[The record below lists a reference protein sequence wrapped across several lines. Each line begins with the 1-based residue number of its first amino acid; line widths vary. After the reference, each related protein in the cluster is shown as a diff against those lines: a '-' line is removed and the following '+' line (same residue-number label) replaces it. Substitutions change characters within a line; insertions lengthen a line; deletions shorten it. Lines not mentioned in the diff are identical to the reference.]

1 MKVVAVLD
9 GTPTAAQIAEGLAKQ
24 AELKP
29 GLFDLKVIEV
39 QRTGT
44 KFLGADAEGAEIRE
58 YAGTPEQL
66 IPHVGD
72 ADVLAVHIA
81 PVSRS
86 VIDAAP
92 NLKLI
97 ACARGGPVNVN
108 VDYAASRGIAVV
120 YTPGRNADAVADIT
134 IGMMIVQARSMFRAA
149 NTLRHDPDLAW
160 NREER
165 KTYVGTEL
173 PGKTLGLVGFGAV
186 GRKVV
191 RRALGFDM
199 RVLVYDPYIDPQS
212 ISETGAEPC
221 DLDRLLAESDFVSLH
236 MRLTEET
243 ESFVNAEFLAKMK
256 PTAYLINT
264 ARGGVV
270 DEQALYKAL
279 TSGAIAGA
287 ALDVMREE
295 PPSAANPL
303 LSLDNVTVL
312 PHIGGQTREIN
323 ARGAAMI
330 VEDVVAFV
338 EGRQPSRV
346 FRR

>member
-108 VDYAASRGIAVV
+108 V
-120 YTPGRNADAVADIT
+120 TPLI
-134 IGMMIVQARSMFRAA
+134 
-149 NTLRHDPDLAW
+149 PD
-160 NREER
+160 
-165 KTYVGTEL
+165 
-173 PGKTLGLVGFGAV
+173 
-186 GRKVV
+186 
-191 RRALGFDM
+191 
-199 RVLVYDPYIDPQS
+199 S
-212 ISETGAEPC
+212 
-221 DLDRLLAESDFVSLH
+221 
-236 MRLTEET
+236 
-243 ESFVNAEFLAKMK
+243 
-256 PTAYLINT
+256 
-264 ARGGVV
+264 
-270 DEQALYKAL
+270 
-279 TSGAIAGA
+279 
-287 ALDVMREE
+287 
-295 PPSAANPL
+295 PL
-303 LSLDNVTVL
+303 S
-312 PHIGGQTREIN
+312 
-323 ARGAAMI
+323 
-330 VEDVVAFV
+330 
-338 EGRQPSRV
+338 
-346 FRR
+346 